1 MYSRKSAGP
10 RIEALRQPALKLP
23 IHNHRKTFVTETKQ
37 TENAGKYIT
46 WNSIRSGC
54 QTLLKAFNISS
65 AAASVVPHLL
75 QIPSILS
82 DATVRRYAVDQE
94 DQKSQWK

>member
-10 RIEALRQPALKLP
+10 RIEALRQPALRLP
-23 IHNHRKTFVTETKQ
+23 IDNHRKTFVTETKQ
-37 TENAGKYIT
+37 AKNAGKYIT
-46 WNSIRSGC
+46 CNSIRSGC
-54 QTLLKAFNISS
+54 QTLWKASNISS
-65 AAASVVPHLL
+65 AADSVVQQLL

-94 DQKSQWK
+94 NLKSQ

>member
-46 WNSIRSGC
+46 
-54 QTLLKAFNISS
+54 
-65 AAASVVPHLL
+65 
-75 QIPSILS
+75 
-82 DATVRRYAVDQE
+82 
-94 DQKSQWK
+94 